1 MPRSDIILL
10 LFASLALLLF
20 PQATCLT
27 RGLGVFSTTSWPV
40 SQEPSSFAG
49 FSSLLKPDSIDLK
62 VFPSKPSRNMQ
73 SYNVPPRKSY
83 LHQLNPWS
91 GPNPKASFWIS
102 LVRSFTYLSYPAV
115 FLHLTSLADL
125 IGSLDHRCLRYL
137 HRHRCPLHLVFLPDS
152 HHRTSLQLVGS
163 QLRPRHCRRCSWRN
177 PCPSYWTCL
186 GSIRCETHSQKQRCS

>member
-1 MPRSDIILL
+1 MLDSGTWRLLYYILAGLAGALFVCGFFIVVETRFDRSE
-10 LFASLALLLF
+10 
-20 PQATCLT
+20 
-27 RGLGVFSTTSWPV
+27 GVPLETLEEYAEDHHKLDHHVTHV
-40 SQEPSSFAG
+40 
-49 FSSLLKPDSIDLK
+49 
-62 VFPSKPSRNMQ
+62 Q

-163 QLRPRHCRRCSWRN
+163 QLRPRHCRRCSWCN
-177 PCPSYWTCL
+177 PCPSHWTCL